1 MISSSGTV
9 ISMKGGGP
17 PMGKLRT
24 TPAVFFALLLLACPA
39 FAGQTYQFKGEV
51 NGITRGALLFK
62 AFAEGLKPESM
73 EMILDEEPDETGRV
87 RRVFL
92 DLFGCELGGVR
103 IEQLEI
109 EALDTQFTDPSGWA
123 SPGPEVVEMLS
134 VNARATILEADVNRA
149 ISDAAFGDDDGNWH
163 GLSLDFREG
172 KVYARGY
179 YTVRFLF
186 TLDILIEL
194 EGRFGIVG
202 GKQVWLEDYTMKV
215 NRVDLPE
222 ALTDRA
228 VSQIQPIIDLNGFIF
243 PLTLKT
249 VALTDDRVVLES
261 KVLPQRFDGI
271 RYIYCSR

>member
-1 MISSSGTV
+1 MVSFSGTA

-24 TPAVFFALLLLACPA
+24 MPALFFALLLFACPA
-39 FAGQTYQFKGEV
+39 FAAQTYQYRGEV
-51 NGITRGALLFK
+51 KGFTRGAFLFK

-87 RRVFL
+87 RRLFL

-103 IEQLEI
+103 IERLEI

-123 SPGPEVVEMLS
+123 SPGPDVVEMLS
-134 VNARATILEADVNRA
+134 VNARATILEGDVNRA
-149 ISDAAFGDDDGNWH
+149 ISDAAFGDDGGNWH
-163 GLSLDFREG
+163 DLSLDFRDGE
-172 KVYARGY
+172 VYARGY

-222 ALTDRA
+222 GLADRA
-228 VSQIQPIIDLNGFIF
+228 VSQIQPVIDLNGFIF

-249 VALTDDRVVLES
+249 VALTNDRVVLES
-261 KVLPQRFDGI
+261 KALPRRFNGT
-271 RYIYCSR
+271 RYLYCSK